1 MSSMAGPIYRI
12 KDALRETPSTIPCLV
27 AIVLFVIWAGD
38 QAGYPLTHWAPGG
51 LVLIALLAIGLFG
64 SRRRLAEVP
73 RPVQLAFACLFLYTA
88 LNFLS
93 ILWAHAQGDAWEGAN
108 RTLLYFVVFALFALG
123 PRRGMGASL
132 VLGLWTLAMIG
143 LAGFALLHVD
153 HVHNF
158 AAQFGE
164 GRLRYPGGY
173 ENATAATWA
182 MVAWPALLLSA
193 GERVHWVA
201 RGLFAGGAVLLSGV
215 ALFSLSRGSLYS
227 TPLMLVLVF
236 ALVPGRLR
244 TFVALVPVA
253 AGVGLAAPAV
263 LRVSDR
269 LKHGGDAKAAMHTA
283 TLELLLAAAAVALI
297 VGAAAL
303 LERRAELSP
312 QAVRRVRLGVG
323 AVAVAT
329 LVAIV
334 AGGLVASGDPV
345 KRVSHAWDT
354 FKGGY
359 AADRASGSRLTS
371 GLGSDRYD
379 FYRVALDEFTAHP
392 LVGIG
397 ADNYQQQYLLHGHG
411 HETPHY
417 PHSVELRTL
426 SQTGI
431 LGALLAVIGLGAALL
446 AAARA
451 LGRTARAGDP
461 LAATLAGAALAGFAY
476 WLVHGSFDWFW
487 EFAGLGAP
495 AFALLGLACALG
507 SRAPARS
514 SVTGASPGAARERG
528 IGGDDQAADARSAPR
543 ALRLLGIGLASIL
556 TLAAIASLLLPWL
569 SQLRVQSAVRVWP
582 TAPRLAYEDLN
593 KAADLNPLSD
603 EPYSLAG
610 SIALRFGDLPRAERE
625 FSLALGRDSRDVYA
639 TLELG
644 AIASARGHQREAFTL
659 LKRAARLSPRDELIQ
674 ETLFYVKNGHSVSIE
689 QLNNSILL
697 KAQRLA

>member
-1 MSSMAGPIYRI
+1 
-12 KDALRETPSTIPCLV
+12 V
-27 AIVLFVIWAGD
+27 AIALFVIWAGD
-38 QAGYPLTHWAPGG
+38 QAGYPLTHWAPGA
-51 LVLIALLAIGLFG
+51 LVLIGLLAIGLMG
-64 SRRRLAEVP
+64 SRRRLRELP
-73 RPVQLAFACLFLYTA
+73 RPVGVALACLLLYTA
-88 LNFLS
+88 LSFLL

-123 PRRGMGASL
+123 PRRGIGASL

-143 LAGFALLHVD
+143 LAAFALLHVD
-153 HVHNF
+153 QVHNL

-193 GERVHWVA
+193 GERVHWAA
-201 RGLFAGGAVLLSGV
+201 RGVFAGGAVLLSGV

-244 TFVALVPVA
+244 TFVALIPVA
-253 AGVGLAAPAV
+253 AGVGLTAPAV
-263 LRVSDR
+263 LRVGDR
-269 LKHGGDAKAAMHTA
+269 LKHSGDAKAAMHTA
-283 TLELLLAAAAVALI
+283 TLELLLAAAAVAVI
-297 VGAAAL
+297 VALASL
-303 LERRAELSP
+303 LERRTELSP
-312 QAVRRVRLGVG
+312 EIVRKVRLGVG

-334 AGGLVASGDPV
+334 AGGLVAAGDPV

-451 LGRTARAGDP
+451 LGRRGRQSDP
-461 LAATLAGAALAGFAY
+461 LAVTVASAALAGFAY

-507 SRAPARS
+507 SRAPRTAVDALPS
-514 SVTGASPGAARERG
+514 SREPDL
-528 IGGDDQAADARSAPR
+528 GGSEGDLRVPRPR
-543 ALRLLGIGLASIL
+543 ALRAPGFVLASIL
-556 TLAAIASLLLPWL
+556 MLAALASLLLPWL

-582 TAPRLAYEDLN
+582 TAPRLAYQDLN

-610 SIALRFGDLPRAERE
+610 SIALRFGDLPRAQHE
-625 FSLALGRDSRDVYA
+625 FSLALKRDPRDVYA

-644 AIASARGHQREAFTL
+644 AIASARGQRRQALTL
-659 LKRAARLSPRDELIQ
+659 LERAARLSPRDELIQ

-689 QLNNSILL
+689 QLNSSILL
-697 KAQRLA
+697 KARRLA

>member
-1 MSSMAGPIYRI
+1 M
-12 KDALRETPSTIPCLV
+12 

-38 QAGYPLTHWAPGG
+38 QAGYPLTHWAPGA
-51 LVLIALLAIGLFG
+51 LVLIALLAIGLIG
-64 SRRRLAEVP
+64 SRRRLRELP
-73 RPVQLAFACLFLYTA
+73 RPVGVALACLLLYTA
-88 LNFLS
+88 LSFLS

-123 PRRGMGASL
+123 PRRGLGASL

-143 LAGFALLHVD
+143 LAAFALLHVD
-153 HVHNF
+153 QVHNL

-193 GERVHWVA
+193 GERVHWAA
-201 RGLFAGGAVLLSGV
+201 RGVFAGGAVLLSGV

-244 TFVALVPVA
+244 TFVALIPVA
-253 AGVGLAAPAV
+253 AGVGLTAPAV
-263 LRVSDR
+263 LRVGDR
-269 LKHGGDAKAAMHTA
+269 LKHAGDAKAAMHTA
-283 TLELLLAAAAVALI
+283 TLELLLAAAAVAVI
-297 VGAAAL
+297 VAMAAL
-303 LERRAELSP
+303 LERRTELSP
-312 QAVRRVRLGVG
+312 ESVRKVRLGVG
-323 AVAVAT
+323 ALAAAT

-334 AGGLVASGDPV
+334 AGGLVAAGDPV

-426 SQTGI
+426 SQAGI

-451 LGRTARAGDP
+451 LGRRGRQDDP
-461 LAATLAGAALAGFAY
+461 LAATVAGAALAGFAY

-507 SRAPARS
+507 SRAPS
-514 SVTGASPGAARERG
+514 SS
-528 IGGDDQAADARSAPR
+528 AADALPDGREPDIGRSQGKMRVPRPRGLR
-543 ALRLLGIGLASIL
+543 ALGFVLASIL

-582 TAPRLAYEDLN
+582 TAPRLAYQDLN
-593 KAADLNPLSD
+593 RAADLNPLSD
-603 EPYSLAG
+603 EPYSLGG
-610 SIALRFGDLPRAERE
+610 SIALRFGDLPRAQHE
-625 FSLALGRDSRDVYA
+625 FSLALERNPRDVYA

-644 AIASARGHQREAFTL
+644 AIASARGQRRQALAL

-689 QLNNSILL
+689 QLNSSILL
-697 KAQRLA
+697 KARRLA

>member
-1 MSSMAGPIYRI
+1 MSSTAGSISKIR
-12 KDALRETPSTIPCLV
+12 DALRETPSTIPCLV
-27 AIVLFVIWAGD
+27 ALVLFVIWAGD
-38 QAGYPLTHWAPGG
+38 QAGYPLTHWAPGA
-51 LVLIALLAIGLFG
+51 LVLIGLLAIGLIG
-64 SRRRLAEVP
+64 SRRRLGELP
-73 RPVQLAFACLFLYTA
+73 RPVAVALACLFLYTA
-88 LNFLS
+88 LSFLS

-123 PRRGMGASL
+123 PRRGIGASL

-143 LAGFALLHVD
+143 LAAFALLHVD
-153 HVHNF
+153 QAHNL

-193 GERVHWVA
+193 GERVHWAA

-244 TFVALVPVA
+244 TFAALIPVA
-253 AGVGLAAPAV
+253 AGVGLTAPAV
-263 LRVSDR
+263 LRVGDR
-269 LKHGGDAKAAMHTA
+269 LKHAGDAKSAMHTA
-283 TLELLLAAAAVALI
+283 TLELLLAAAAVAVI
-297 VGAAAL
+297 VALAAL
-303 LERRAELSP
+303 LERRTELSP
-312 QAVRRVRLGVG
+312 ESVRKVRLGVG

-334 AGGLVASGDPV
+334 AGGLVAAGDPV

-446 AAARA
+446 VAARA
-451 LGRTARAGDP
+451 LGRKGRERDP
-461 LAATLAGAALAGFAY
+461 LAATVAGAALAGFAY

-507 SRAPARS
+507 SRAPTPS
-514 SVTGASPGAARERG
+514 S
-528 IGGDDQAADARSAPR
+528 AADPLPGGREPDVGGSEGEVRVGRPR
-543 ALRLLGIGLASIL
+543 ALRALGFVLASIL

-582 TAPRLAYEDLN
+582 TAPRLAYQDLN

-603 EPYSLAG
+603 EAYSLAG
-610 SIALRFGDLPRAERE
+610 SIALRFGDLPRAQHEVLPR
-625 FSLALGRDSRDVYA
+625 
-639 TLELG
+639 
-644 AIASARGHQREAFTL
+644 AR
-659 LKRAARLSPRDELIQ
+659 
-674 ETLFYVKNGHSVSIE
+674 
-689 QLNNSILL
+689 
-697 KAQRLA
+697 AQPA

>member
-1 MSSMAGPIYRI
+1 MSSTAGPISRI
-12 KDALRETPSTIPCLV
+12 RDALRETPSTIPCLV
-27 AIVLFVIWAGD
+27 AIALFVIWAGD
-38 QAGYPLTHWAPGG
+38 QAGYPLTHWAPGA
-51 LVLIALLAIGLFG
+51 LVLIGLLAIGLMG
-64 SRRRLAEVP
+64 SRRRLRELP
-73 RPVQLAFACLFLYTA
+73 RPVGAALACLLLYTA
-88 LNFLS
+88 LSFLS

-123 PRRGMGASL
+123 PRRGIGASL

-143 LAGFALLHVD
+143 LAAFALLHVD
-153 HVHNF
+153 QVHNL

-193 GERVHWVA
+193 GERVHWAA
-201 RGLFAGGAVLLSGV
+201 RGVFAGGAVLLSGV

-244 TFVALVPVA
+244 TFVALIPVA
-253 AGVGLAAPAV
+253 AGVGLTAPAV
-263 LRVSDR
+263 LRVGDR
-269 LKHGGDAKAAMHTA
+269 LKNGGDAKAAMHTA
-283 TLELLLAAAAVALI
+283 TLELLLATAAVAVI
-297 VGAAAL
+297 VALAAL
-303 LERRAELSP
+303 MERRAELSP
-312 QAVRRVRLGVG
+312 ETVRKVRLGVG

-334 AGGLVASGDPV
+334 AGGLVAAGDPV

-397 ADNYQQQYLLHGHG
+397 ADNYQQQYLLRGHG

-451 LGRTARAGDP
+451 LGRRGRQSDP
-461 LAATLAGAALAGFAY
+461 LAATVAGAALAGFGY

-507 SRAPARS
+507 SREP
-514 SVTGASPGAARERG
+514 TLASATDALPGGREPDV
-528 IGGDDQAADARSAPR
+528 GGSEEDARVPR
-543 ALRLLGIGLASIL
+543 PRTLRPLGFVLASVL

-582 TAPRLAYEDLN
+582 TAPRLAYQDLN

-603 EPYSLAG
+603 EAYSLAG
-610 SIALRFGDLPRAERE
+610 SIALRFGDLPRAQHE
-625 FSLALGRDSRDVYA
+625 FSLALERDPRDVYA

-644 AIASARGHQREAFTL
+644 AIASARGQRRQSLTL
-659 LKRAARLSPRDELIQ
+659 LERAARLSPRDELIQ

-689 QLNNSILL
+689 QLNSSILL
-697 KAQRLA
+697 KARRLA

>member
-1 MSSMAGPIYRI
+1 MSSTAGPIYRI
-12 KDALRETPSTIPCLV
+12 KDALRETPSTLPCLV

-38 QAGYPLTHWAPGG
+38 QAGYPLTHWAPGA
-51 LVLIALLAIGLFG
+51 LVLIALLAIGLIG
-64 SRRRLAEVP
+64 SRRRLGELP
-73 RPVQLAFACLFLYTA
+73 RPVAVALACLFLYTA
-88 LNFLS
+88 LSFLS

-123 PRRGMGASL
+123 PRRGLGASL

-143 LAGFALLHVD
+143 LAAFALLHVD
-153 HVHNF
+153 QVDNL

-193 GERVHWVA
+193 GERVHWAA
-201 RGLFAGGAVLLSGV
+201 RGVFAGGAVLLSGV

-244 TFVALVPVA
+244 TFVALIPVA
-253 AGVGLAAPAV
+253 AGVGLTAPAV
-263 LRVSDR
+263 LRVGDR
-269 LKHGGDAKAAMHTA
+269 LKHAGDAKAAMHTA
-283 TLELLLAAAAVALI
+283 TLELLLAAAAVAVI
-297 VGAAAL
+297 VALAAL
-303 LERRAELSP
+303 LERRTELSP
-312 QAVRRVRLGVG
+312 ESVRKVRLGVG
-323 AVAVAT
+323 AVAAAT

-334 AGGLVASGDPV
+334 AGGLVAAGDPV

-411 HETPHY
+411 RETPHY

-446 AAARA
+446 AAAHA
-451 LGRTARAGDP
+451 LGRRGRQGDP
-461 LAATLAGAALAGFAY
+461 LAATVAGAALAGFAY

-507 SRAPARS
+507 SRAPS
-514 SVTGASPGAARERG
+514 SS
-528 IGGDDQAADARSAPR
+528 AADALPDGREPDVGGSEGKVRVPRPRGSR
-543 ALRLLGIGLASIL
+543 ALGFVPASIL

-582 TAPRLAYEDLN
+582 TAPRLAYQDLN
-593 KAADLNPLSD
+593 RAADLNPLSD

-610 SIALRFGDLPRAERE
+610 SIALRFGDLLRAQHE
-625 FSLALGRDSRDVYA
+625 FSLALERNPRDVYA

-644 AIASARGHQREAFTL
+644 AIASARGQRRQALTL

-689 QLNNSILL
+689 QLNGSILL
-697 KAQRLA
+697 KARRLA

>member
-1 MSSMAGPIYRI
+1 M
-12 KDALRETPSTIPCLV
+12 IPCLV
-27 AIVLFVIWAGD
+27 ALVLFVIWAGD
-38 QAGYPLTHWAPGG
+38 QAGYPLTHWAPGA
-51 LVLIALLAIGLFG
+51 LVLIALLAIGLIG
-64 SRRRLAEVP
+64 SRRRLGELP
-73 RPVQLAFACLFLYTA
+73 RPVAVALACLLLYTA
-88 LNFLS
+88 LSFLS

-123 PRRGMGASL
+123 PRRGIGASL

-143 LAGFALLHVD
+143 LAAFALLHVD
-153 HVHNF
+153 QAHNL

-201 RGLFAGGAVLLSGV
+201 RGVFAGGAVLLSGV

-244 TFVALVPVA
+244 TFVALIPVA
-253 AGVGLAAPAV
+253 AGVGLTAPAV
-263 LRVSDR
+263 LRVGDR
-269 LKHGGDAKAAMHTA
+269 LKHAGDAKSAMHTA
-283 TLELLLAAAAVALI
+283 TLELLPAAAAVAVI
-297 VGAAAL
+297 VALAAL
-303 LERRAELSP
+303 LERRTELSP
-312 QAVRRVRLGVG
+312 ESARKVRLGVG

-334 AGGLVASGDPV
+334 AGGLVAAGDPV

-451 LGRTARAGDP
+451 LGRKGRRRDP
-461 LAATLAGAALAGFAY
+461 LATTVAGAALAGFAY

-507 SRAPARS
+507 SRAPTPS
-514 SVTGASPGAARERG
+514 S
-528 IGGDDQAADARSAPR
+528 AADVLPGGSEPDVGGSEGDVRVRRPR
-543 ALRLLGIGLASIL
+543 ALRAVGFVLASIL
-556 TLAAIASLLLPWL
+556 TPAAIASLLLPWL

-582 TAPRLAYEDLN
+582 TAPRLAYQDLN
-593 KAADLNPLSD
+593 KAADLNPLGD
-603 EPYSLAG
+603 EAYSLAG
-610 SIALRFGDLPRAERE
+610 SIALRFGDLPRAQHE
-625 FSLALGRDSRDVYA
+625 FSLALARDPRDVYA

-644 AIASARGHQREAFTL
+644 VIASARGQRRQALTL

-689 QLNNSILL
+689 QLNSSILL
-697 KAQRLA
+697 KARRLA

>member
-1 MSSMAGPIYRI
+1 MAGPIPRI
-12 KDALRETPSTIPCLV
+12 KDALRETPSAIPCLV

-51 LVLIALLAIGLFG
+51 LVLLALLAIGLLG
-64 SRRRLAEVP
+64 SRRRLREVP
-73 RPVQLAFACLFLYTA
+73 RPVQIALACLLLYTA
-88 LNFLS
+88 LSFLS
-93 ILWAHAQGDAWEGAN
+93 ILWAQAQGDAWEGAN
-108 RTLLYFVVFALFALG
+108 RTLLYLVVFALFALA
-123 PRRGMGASL
+123 PRRGLGAVL

-143 LAGFALLHVD
+143 LAAFALLHVD
-153 HVHNF
+153 DARNLG
-158 AAQFGE
+158 ALFGE

-193 GERVHWVA
+193 GERVHWAA
-201 RGLFAGGAVLLSGV
+201 RGVFAGGAVLLSGV

-244 TFVALVPVA
+244 TFVALIPVA
-253 AGVGLAAPAV
+253 AGVGLTAPAV
-263 LRVSDR
+263 LRVGDR
-269 LKHGGDAKAAMHTA
+269 LKHAGDAKAAMHTA
-283 TLELLLAAAAVALI
+283 TLELLLAAVAVALI
-297 VGAAAL
+297 VAVAAL
-303 LERRAELSP
+303 LERRTELSP
-312 QAVRRVRLGVG
+312 EAARRVRLGVG

-334 AGGLVASGDPV
+334 AGGLVAAGDPV

-426 SQTGI
+426 AQTGL

-451 LGRTARAGDP
+451 LGRDARQSDP
-461 LAATLAGAALAGFAY
+461 LAATVVGAALAGFAY

-507 SRAPARS
+507 SRAATPS
-514 SVTGASPGAARERG
+514 STDASPAGREPGVGGSVGGGEQDVRAAR
-528 IGGDDQAADARSAPR
+528 AK
-543 ALRLLGIGLASIL
+543 ALRPLGFVLASLL
-556 TLAAIASLLLPWL
+556 TLAAIVSLLLPWL

-610 SIALRFGDLPRAERE
+610 SIALRFGDLPRAQRE
-625 FSLALGRDSRDVYA
+625 FSLALERDSRDVYA

-644 AIASARGHQREAFTL
+644 AIASARGHRHEAVAL
-659 LKRAARLSPRDELIQ
+659 LERAVLLSPRDELIQ
-674 ETLFYVKNGHSVSIE
+674 ETLFYVRNGHSVSIE
-689 QLNNSILL
+689 QLNSSILL
-697 KAQRLA
+697 KARRLA